1 MSDNT
6 KSDITSIADQ
16 TDHSLRSILVID
28 DEPMIVMILTKVL
41 SDHGYQVRTAATC
54 SQGRNEVRTDP
65 PDLILLDVMLPDGNG
80 LDLCREIKSDPEF
93 SNIQIIMMSGVKMT
107 PDEQAKGLDAGADD
121 YVAKP
126 LHHNEIIARIESL
139 FRIKRTEEALRKS
152 EQRYRALFNS
162 MLNGFFLCRI
172 VRDEHGVPSDFVY
185 IDVNPSFETITGF
198 KKHHAMGRGF
208 NEVFKHIENE
218 TRKRFFSVVET
229 GVPCHFENHIP
240 EMGKHIEFMAY
251 RPEQDHLAVTFSD
264 ITKRKKSE
272 EKLNILATTDELTG
286 LWNRRYFMRI
296 LKHEMQRGKRYSYN
310 FSVLML
316 DIDHFKKVNDDFGHA
331 AGDKALEYL
340 ARVIRDHLRKVD
352 VPCRF
357 GGEEFAVILP
367 YTDLDTAY
375 QTADRL
381 RMFIQDNPVKY
392 QNKDI
397 FFTISIGV
405 AQYQPSVAN
414 EDELLKSADDA
425 LYQAKKNGR
434 NMTVK
439 AGMTS

>member
-1 MSDNT
+1 MSDNI
-6 KSDITSIADQ
+6 KSDTTSVAHQ
-16 TDHSLRSILVID
+16 TDHNSRSILVID
-28 DEPMIVMILTKVL
+28 DEPMIVMILTKIL
-41 SDHGYQVRTAATC
+41 SDHGYLVRTAANC
-54 SQGRNEVRTDP
+54 SQSRDQVRAEP

-162 MLNGFFLCRI
+162 MLNGFFLCRV
-172 VRDEHGVPSDFVY
+172 VRDEHDVPSDFIYV
-185 IDVNPSFETITGF
+185 DVNPSFESITGF
-198 KKHHAMGRGF
+198 KKQHVVGRSF
-208 NEVFKHIENE
+208 SEVFQHIEQD
-218 TRKRFFSVVET
+218 TRKRFFSVMET
-229 GVPCHFENHIP
+229 GLPCHFENHIP

-251 RPEQDHLAVTFSD
+251 RPEEDHLAVTFSD

-296 LKHEMQRGKRYSYN
+296 IKHEIKRCKRYN
-310 FSVLML
+310 NVFSVLML

-331 AGDKALEYL
+331 AGDKALEHL
-340 ARVIRDHLRKVD
+340 AQVIKKHMRQVD

-357 GGEEFAVILP
+357 GGEEFAIIIPHTNLEGS
-367 YTDLDTAY
+367 Y
-375 QTADRL
+375 QIAERL
-381 RMFIQDNPVKY
+381 RKFVQDNPVSY

-397 FFTISIGV
+397 FFTISIGL
-405 AQYQPSVAN
+405 AQYEPTVAD
-414 EDELLKSADDA
+414 EDELLKTADDA
-425 LYQAKKNGR
+425 LYQAKKKGR

-439 AGMTS
+439 AVMKS